1 MKIKVF
7 NEEEIQHFKTEEKHI
22 VISIQDPNYDF
33 VKLPEQQ
40 SRLAWLGFHFYD
52 LDKDTEVFPYSRFV
66 FNSEQAKEI
75 LKFVEDWK
83 DSIDLICVN
92 CCAGISRS
100 AGVAAALS
108 KILNG
113 NDSYYFKQYLPNML
127 VYRTILTE
135 YYGKDFKDF
144 SEKKET
150 LKKDRIRF
158 TEDEKK

>member
-7 NEEEIQHFKTEEKHI
+7 NEEEIQRFKTEEKHI

-33 VKLPEQQ
+33 VKLPEQI
-40 SRLAWLGFHFYD
+40 SRLAWLGLHFYD

-66 FNSEQAKEI
+66 FKSEQAKEI

-83 DSIDLICVN
+83 DSVDLICVN

-108 KILNG
+108 KILNSD
-113 NDSYYFKQYLPNML
+113 DSYYFKHYLPNML
-127 VYRTILTE
+127 VYRKLLTK
-135 YYGKDFKDF
+135 YYEKDIAGYGNGNQEV
-144 SEKKET
+144 S
-150 LKKDRIRF
+150 
-158 TEDEKK
+158 